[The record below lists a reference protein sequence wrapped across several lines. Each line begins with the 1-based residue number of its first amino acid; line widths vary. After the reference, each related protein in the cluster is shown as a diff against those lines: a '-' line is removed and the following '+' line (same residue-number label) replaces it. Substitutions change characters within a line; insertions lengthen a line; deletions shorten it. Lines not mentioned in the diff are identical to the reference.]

1 MSITA
6 ATAVAARLGQN
17 LIWKDTGEPDGDRA
31 TFDGRH
37 GSIKPEGR
45 RRWTMAVG

>member
-17 LIWKDTGEPDGDRA
+17 LIWKMPANRTVAEPPSTAGTVR
-31 TFDGRH
+31 
-37 GSIKPEGR
+37 
-45 RRWTMAVG
+45 